1 MLFCCSICFTL
12 VAHIL
17 LFLKSLW
24 TETAELLFTLLL
36 LCSWTAPLLQ
46 LLLQYLLCSCAGI
59 TLRPLGLSPFS
70 SPFFPLLLL
79 LDSFSA
85 SPFAHFFFLNL
96 VFCFLI
102 YAALLQS
109 LLFQIIQLL
118 FWWRIF
124 KFLCNRQVELMMREQ
139 NGNYH
144 VILVLFR
151 CLVIKDVIVMFM
163 VNIFLF
169 FLLIFFNCKLISIFY
184 TLYFSNCS
192 MAVLFIMNLTHF
204 CVFPDTDVKCLLKLI
219 MRAWF
224 TSVVAV

>member
-12 VAHIL
+12 FAHIL
-17 LFLKSLW
+17 LFLKSVW
-24 TETAELLFTLLL
+24 TEIAELLFTLLL

-70 SPFFPLLLL
+70 SPFFALAAFIGQFL
-79 LDSFSA
+79 SFS
-85 SPFAHFFFLNL
+85 FCTFFFKFSLL
-96 VFCFLI
+96 FFLI

-118 FWWRIF
+118 SWWRIF

-151 CLVIKDVIVMFM
+151 SFVIAVIVMFM
-163 VNIFLF
+163 VNIFFCF
-169 FLLIFFNCKLISIFY
+169 FIDFFYCKFISIFY

-204 CVFPDTDVKCLLKLI
+204 CIVPDADVKCLLKLI
-219 MRAWF
+219 MWAWF
-224 TSVVAV
+224 TSFVAV